1 MVSTFRSHLVRDLQM
16 TSGSILQRPLGKTGE
31 SISLLGVGGFHIGVP
46 EEAEGIGIIHRAI
59 DAGANFLD
67 NAWEY
72 NDGESERRMGRAL
85 AMDGYRAKAFLMTK
99 DCAHDRK
106 AHHSMW
112 KLEQSLQRLKTDHLD
127 LWQLH
132 EVVWEDDPEWIF
144 APGGSAEAL
153 LKAKEQGKVRFIGFT
168 GHKSPAIHKKMLS
181 YGFPFDAVQM
191 PINVLDAHYESFQN
205 EIAPICNDQG
215 IAVLGMKSMAG
226 GQLLTSGAGIAP
238 AEALRYAMSQDVA
251 TIISGMPSL
260 DQLEENIAVAA
271 GFVPMTEAEQDDLR
285 ARAAA
290 VATGGVYER
299 FKTSRSYD
307 ANEGRV
313 AHHHQLQP
321 AD

>member
-1 MVSTFRSHLVRDLQM
+1 MSPANVVQRMKGFVIM
-16 TSGSILQRPLGKTGE
+16 NGSVPRRPFGKTGE
-31 SISLLGVGGFHIGVP
+31 EISVLGVGGFHIGVP
-46 EEAEGIGIIHRAI
+46 DEAEGVAIIHRAL
-59 DAGANFLD
+59 DAGVNFLD

-72 NDGESERRMGRAL
+72 NDGDSEKRMGRAL
-85 AMDGYRAKAFLMTK
+85 VQGGYRAKAFLMTK

-106 AHHSMW
+106 AHHSAW
-112 KLEQSLQRLKTDHLD
+112 KLEQSLNRLQTDHLD

-132 EVVWEDDPEWIF
+132 EVVWDDDPDWIF

-181 YGFPFDAVQM
+181 QGFPWDAVQM

-205 EIAPICNDQG
+205 EIVPMCHAQG

-226 GQLLTSGAGIAP
+226 GHLLKSGAGITP
-238 AEALRYAMSQDVA
+238 AEALRYAMSQAVS

-260 DQLEENIAVAA
+260 AQLEQNLEVARN
-271 GFVPMTEAEQDDLR
+271 FTPMTATEQDELR

-290 VATGGVYER
+290 AAGKGEFEP
-299 FKTSRSYD
+299 FKTTRQFD

-313 AHHHQLQP
+313 AHDFQLQS
-321 AD
+321 